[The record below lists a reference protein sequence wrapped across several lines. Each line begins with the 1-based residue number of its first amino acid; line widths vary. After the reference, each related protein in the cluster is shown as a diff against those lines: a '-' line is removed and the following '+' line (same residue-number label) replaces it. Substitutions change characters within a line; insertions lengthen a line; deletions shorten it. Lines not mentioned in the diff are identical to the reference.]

1 MGRQCEI
8 CGKGTVTGYSVSF
21 SHRRT
26 KRVYRANLQ
35 RIRGVLHGRVRRLTV
50 CTSCLKAGRVKR
62 AV

>member
-8 CGKGTVTGYSVSF
+8 CGKGTTTGYAVSF

-26 KRVYRANLQ
+26 KRIYRANLQ
-35 RIRGVLHGRVRRLTV
+35 RIRGVVDGRVRRLTV

-62 AV
+62 AG

>member
-1 MGRQCEI
+1 MGRQCAI
-8 CGKGTVTGYSVSF
+8 CGKGTVTGFSVSF

-35 RIRGVLHGRVRRLTV
+35 RIRGVVGGRVRRVRV
-50 CTSCLKAGRVKR
+50 CTACLKAGRVKR